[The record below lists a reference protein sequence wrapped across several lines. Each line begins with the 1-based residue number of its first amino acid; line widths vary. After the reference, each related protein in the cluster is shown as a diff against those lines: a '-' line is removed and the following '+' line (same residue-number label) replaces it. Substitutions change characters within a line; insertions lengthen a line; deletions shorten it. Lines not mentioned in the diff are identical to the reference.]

1 MHLTAIC
8 NTICW
13 EMSTTGTLEL
23 VYGTVLFLLDAFIPL
38 ASTNVHDERTRL
50 KGKVLSS
57 SLNHIP

>member
-13 EMSTTGTLEL
+13 EMATTGTLEL
-23 VYGTVLFLLDAFIPL
+23 VYGTVFFHRRRFTPL

-50 KGKVLSS
+50 KKKVLSS